1 MGATFWDSFDH
12 LLKQAENEFLEF
24 NYEKAIEA
32 WQNYYK
38 ITAKKEY
45 LNIVNELHH
54 TWSADTF
61 TDIPSL
67 QRLFNLFQLYNDKFN
82 KKEISNYTFQ
92 LYKKLLIRI
101 YKQNF
106 QSTAQNELTTEAG
119 VFEYLAG
126 NYQASVS
133 ILNSVMESNKESME
147 ARIYTGYALMALKDQ
162 RGAIAILSQ
171 NLILNADKL
180 HVDDLYLSQFK
191 MLYGKL
197 YSSFSNAEE
206 AAWLIPFESW
216 FRNWLIFEEDKL
228 FFDLIRKK
236 ETNERIVQVK
246 YYSYE
251 RYRHFARCLYI
262 AEYARHHL
270 KKETGLTLEQEKYMA
285 RLDSH
290 LFDRYRKK
298 RKEIKQLGR
307 KVKSV

>member
-1 MGATFWDSFDH
+1 MGATFWDSFDN
-12 LLKQAENEFLEF
+12 LLKQAENEFLDF
-24 NYEKAIEA
+24 NYEKAVEA
-32 WQNYYK
+32 WRNYYK

-45 LNIVNELHH
+45 LNIVQELDN
-54 TWSADTF
+54 TWSVDTF
-61 TDIPSL
+61 TDIPTL
-67 QRLFNLFQLYNDKFN
+67 QRLFNLFQTYNNKFN

-92 LYKKLLIRI
+92 LYKKLFIKI

-106 QSTAQNELTTEAG
+106 QSTAQSELTTEAG
-119 VFEYLAG
+119 IFEYLAG
-126 NYQASVS
+126 NGQAAIS
-133 ILNSVMESNKESME
+133 ILSTVIESDQESMV
-147 ARIYTGYALMALKDQ
+147 ARIYIGHALMALKDQ

-180 HVDDLYLSQFK
+180 QADDLYLSQFK

-197 YSSFSNAEE
+197 FSSFSNAEE
-206 AAWLIPFESW
+206 AAWLMPFESW
-216 FRNWLIFEEDKL
+216 FRNWLIFDEDKL
-228 FFDLIRKK
+228 FYDLIRKK

-270 KKETGLTLEQEKYMA
+270 KKESGLVLEQEKYMA
-285 RLDSH
+285 KLDSH

-298 RKEIKQLGR
+298 RKEIKQSIR
-307 KVKSV
+307 KVQTA

>member
-1 MGATFWDSFDH
+1 MSATFWDSFDN
-12 LLKQAENEFLEF
+12 LLKQAENEFLNF
-24 NYEKAIEA
+24 NYGNAVAA

-45 LNIVNELHH
+45 LKIIQELDN
-54 TWSADTF
+54 TWSVETF
-61 TDIPSL
+61 TDIPTL
-67 QRLFNLFQLYNDKFN
+67 QRLFTLFQTYKDKFN

-92 LYKKLLIRI
+92 LYKKLFINI

-106 QSTAQNELTTEAG
+106 QSTAKNEITTEAG
-119 VFEYLAG
+119 IFEYLAG
-126 NYQASVS
+126 NDQTAAS
-133 ILNSVMESNKESME
+133 ILSTVIESDPESMI
-147 ARIYTGYALMALKDQ
+147 ARIYLGHALMALKDQ

-180 HVDDLYLSQFK
+180 RDDDLYLSQFK

-197 YSSFSNAEE
+197 HSSLSNAEE
-206 AAWLIPFESW
+206 AAWLMPFESW
-216 FRNWLIFEEDKL
+216 FRNWLIFDEDKL
-228 FFDLIRKK
+228 FYDLIRKN

-251 RYRHFARCLYI
+251 RYRHFTRCLYI
-262 AEYARHHL
+262 SEYARHHL
-270 KKETGLTLEQEKYMA
+270 KKETGLVLEQEKYMA

-298 RKEIKQLGR
+298 RKETRLPARKIK
-307 KVKSV
+307 SA